1 MPEIKIF
8 PDNGTR
14 IQLGL
19 VGQPGWS
26 EKPINRI
33 NQSSE
38 ISNLKIETDTNPSDH
53 NTVQSIKYI
62 KTDITQETTTKKSV
76 SPAGGI
82 GGTLGKDVLSIEFNK
97 STALVMGVEGS
108 LKLTGAVHKT
118 DVTCT
123 ATGTKIH
130 VHETDKY
137 DKDGQLVD
145 HQNQQQVL
153 DNWQTTNHDIDSDL
167 KWKLGAKAGGS
178 IGIIK
183 KFDESSWRGDLLG
196 GYDFGEKSP
205 YLGTRITATNSYGV
219 GIYGQVT
226 TDPTRINK
234 AEALEAGIG
243 ISFVPGQFADKLMGM
258 FWR

>member
-1 MPEIKIF
+1 MPEIKLF

-14 IQLGL
+14 IQIGL
-19 VGQPGWS
+19 TGQPGS
-26 EKPINRI
+26 SQKPVTLIT
-33 NQSSE
+33 QSSE
-38 ISNLKIETDTNPSDH
+38 ISNLKIDTDINPSDH
-53 NTVQSIKYI
+53 NTIQTTKYI
-62 KTDITQETTTKKSV
+62 QTDVTSATTTKKSV

-82 GGTLGKDVLSIEFNK
+82 SGTLGKDVLSMEFNK
-97 STALVMGVEGS
+97 STGIVFGVEGS
-108 LKLTGAVHKT
+108 VNLTGALHKT
-118 DVTCT
+118 DVSSTV
-123 ATGTKIH
+123 TGTKIH

-137 DKDGQLVD
+137 DKNGQLVD

-153 DNWQTTNHDIDSDL
+153 DNWQTTNNQVDSQL

-196 GYDFGEKSP
+196 GYDFGNKSP
-205 YLGTRITATNSYGV
+205 YAGSRVTVTNSYGIGV
-219 GIYGQVT
+219 YGQIT

-234 AEALEAGIG
+234 TEAIEAGIG
-243 ISFVPGQFADKLMGM
+243 VSFVPGQFADKLMSM